1 MKKFWIAVSFL
12 TRIPITR
19 TVLSENC
26 PHIKEGDLAGAMAY
40 FPLAGLLLGA
50 ILALIN
56 VFLAPILPS
65 AIVNLTLVLALTA
78 LTGAIHLDGL
88 ADTADGLCS
97 KKTNKDEILDIMK
110 DPRIGTMGV
119 IAIVLSLLFKYELL
133 NTIPSQFKA
142 SALILM
148 CVISR
153 WSQVLTASFSKYARK
168 EGGIGKYFI
177 GNTGK
182 NDLRLA
188 ALFAIALS
196 IAAWF
201 PFGFFVLLFGS
212 LVAWLIMKYIHK
224 RINGMT
230 GDTVGAVNELTEIA
244 VLIILCI
251 LQINRF

>member
-12 TRIPITR
+12 TKIPIMG

-26 PHIKEGDLAGAMAY
+26 PHIEEKSLPRSMAY
-40 FPLAGLLLGA
+40 FPVVGLLLGA

-56 VFLAPILPS
+56 VVLAPILPS
-65 AIVNLTLVLALTA
+65 AIVNLTLVFALTA
-78 LTGAIHLDGL
+78 MTGAIHLDGL

-97 KKTNKDEILDIMK
+97 KKTDKDEILNIMK

-133 NTIPSQFKA
+133 NIIPSQFKA

-148 CVISR
+148 CAISR
-153 WSQVLTASFSKYARK
+153 WSQVLVAYFSKYARK
-168 EGGIGKYFI
+168 EGGIGEHFI
-177 GNTGK
+177 GNIHK

-188 ALFAIALS
+188 AVFAIVIS
-196 IAAWF
+196 IIAWF

-224 RINGMT
+224 RIRGMT
-230 GDTVGAVNELTEIA
+230 GDTLGAVNELTEAA